1 MKSFDGQLNDE
12 QRKLLI
18 DLYIEGLD
26 EGNDEKVGRVLQFTL
41 SDSTLDEM
49 VNRVNSHYAVELGF
63 DELTETVI
71 ALAHE
76 HLPSAFK
83 QDEIEEKTLTFGDV
97 AKQLIVKNRVPVG
110 EEEINR
116 QLANNAT
123 PLPSYLSLAEIKR
136 IAGEIFNLEIKD
148 KYLVPFFKEANF
160 LIFRH
165 SQQQAAFATRA
176 KRLQKKKEKNDG
188 SSEKRKNQ

>member
-1 MKSFDGQLNDE
+1 MNRFDGQLNGE

-26 EGNDEKVGRVLQFTL
+26 ESNDEKVAKVLQFTL
-41 SDSTLDEM
+41 RDSILDEM
-49 VNRVNSHYAVELGF
+49 ISRINSHYAAELGF
-63 DELTETVI
+63 DELTETVVE
-71 ALAHE
+71 LAHE
-76 HLPSAFK
+76 HLTSVFK
-83 QDEIEEKTLTFGDV
+83 ENEYEEKILTFGDV

-110 EEEINR
+110 EEETNR
-116 QLANNAT
+116 HLAENAT

-148 KYLVPFFKEANF
+148 KYLLPFFREANF

-165 SQQQAAFATRA
+165 SQQQAAFATRV

-188 SSEKRKNQ
+188 SSETTKNK